1 MQGIDK
7 AIFTATSSLR
17 KEINSENTEGGGA
30 RFLTPNNNELD
41 SSLPFLHIFQHKNS
55 VQSSHRQA
63 SSKALMGRNLA
74 LFLPLLRWNNV
85 HKMKRNKKASCLRC
99 PLSASHIHAKRV
111 ITLITK
117 VDNKLALFKIQW
129 QCRQKSNTCIL

>member
-17 KEINSENTEGGGA
+17 KEINSENTEGGGV

-41 SSLPFLHIFQHKNS
+41 SCLLFLHIFQHKNS

-74 LFLPLLRWNNV
+74 LFLPLLR
-85 HKMKRNKKASCLRC
+85 
-99 PLSASHIHAKRV
+99 
-111 ITLITK
+111 
-117 VDNKLALFKIQW
+117 
-129 QCRQKSNTCIL
+129 